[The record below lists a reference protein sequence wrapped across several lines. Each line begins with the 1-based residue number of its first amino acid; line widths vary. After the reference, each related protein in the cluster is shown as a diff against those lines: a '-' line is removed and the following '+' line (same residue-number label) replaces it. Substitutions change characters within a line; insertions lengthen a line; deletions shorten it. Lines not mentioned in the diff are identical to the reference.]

1 MKSDFRPELES
12 KRIEQAETR
21 KVVLAWIG
29 TSLVVW
35 ALLIVNRL
43 HSSPAMRW
51 IVFAAL
57 LPYGYLFYRLAQK
70 TRKLKS
76 VLPSEMEAKRIKIG
90 KRHNS
95 LLLPLII
102 ATGALPIGA
111 VWVGAA
117 MIPGYNHA
125 ILFVA
130 LAMTALMVGYGLY
143 RVIQYD
149 NALCLQLGY
158 ICPNCHKPLYEPR
171 AITYL
176 NGLCPK
182 CKKSVLAQDEDGRSM
197 QRV

>member
-12 KRIEQAETR
+12 KRIEKAEIRT
-21 KVVLAWIG
+21 VVLAWTG

-35 ALLIVNRL
+35 ALLILNRL
-43 HSSPAMRW
+43 HPSPAMRW
-51 IVFAAL
+51 IVLAAL

-70 TRKLKS
+70 TSKLKS
-76 VLPSEMEAKRIKIG
+76 VLPPEMEARRLKIG

-102 ATGALPIGA
+102 AMGALPIGA

-117 MIPGYNHA
+117 VIPGYNHA
-125 ILFVA
+125 VLSVA
-130 LAMTALMVGYGLY
+130 LAVTALMAGYGLY

-149 NALCLQLGY
+149 NALCRQPGY
-158 ICPNCHKPLYEPR
+158 MCPNCHKPLYEPR

-182 CKKSVLAQDEDGRSM
+182 CKKSVVGEEGSSM
-197 QRV
+197 QHV

>member
-12 KRIEQAETR
+12 KRIEKAETR
-21 KVVLAWIG
+21 KLVLAWIG

-35 ALLIVNRL
+35 ALLILNRL
-43 HSSPAMRW
+43 HPSPAMRW
-51 IVFAAL
+51 IILAAL
-57 LPYGYLFYRLAQK
+57 LPYGYLFFRLAQK
-70 TRKLKS
+70 IGKVKS
-76 VLPSEMEAKRIKIG
+76 ILPAEMEAKRIQIG

-117 MIPGYNHA
+117 IIPGYNHA
-125 ILFVA
+125 VLFVA

-149 NALCLQLGY
+149 NALCRQLGY
-158 ICPNCHKPLYEPR
+158 MCPNCQKPLYESR

-182 CKKSVLAQDEDGRSM
+182 CKKSVLAEDGRSM
-197 QRV
+197 QHV